1 MTYEY
6 DGKGRINR
14 LEGAALLGA
23 FIAYFVYVILQN
35 L

>member
-14 LEGAALLGA
+14 LEGAALFTA
-23 FIAYFVYVILQN
+23 FIAYVSYVVIQN
-35 L
+35 A

>member
-14 LEGAALLGA
+14 AEGAALFAA
-23 FIAYFVYVILQN
+23 FIGYVSYVILQN
-35 L
+35 V